1 MVRGGGGRGDH
12 EVRRDELAKI
22 AVKAAMLVEDAHG
35 TRAAA
40 NESGMALGHVLRH
53 LRADLTALADAV
65 AVFTRGE

>member
-1 MVRGGGGRGDH
+1 
-12 EVRRDELAKI
+12 
-22 AVKAAMLVEDAHG
+22 MLVEDAHG

-40 NESGMALGHVLRH
+40 NKSGMALGHVLGH